1 MKKFNERNN
10 KNNQNKKTEFEEER
24 KGE

>member
-1 MKKFNERNN
+1 MKNFNERNN
-10 KNNQNKKTEFEEER
+10 KNNQNKKTEFEEET

>member
-1 MKKFNERNN
+1 MKKFNESNN

>member
-1 MKKFNERNN
+1 MKKFNERNKN
-10 KNNQNKKTEFEEER
+10 KQNKKTEFEEER